1 MHFGF
6 VMLSPVGEGAMLAR
20 AALGIVIPC
29 LAIPVLHAMWSSL
42 RTRSESADSPDLDA
56 LWKRYRR
63 GEISWDEYL
72 RCEVEGVQRS
82 GLDKGGPSRNFG
94 SDSIT
99 S

>member
-6 VMLSPVGEGAMLAR
+6 VMLSPVGEIAMLAR
-20 AALGIVIPC
+20 AAFGIVILC

-42 RTRSESADSPDLDA
+42 RPRYKSGDSLDFDA

-72 RCEVEGVQRS
+72 RCEVEGVQRA
-82 GLDKGGPSRNFG
+82 GLDKGGPYSNSA
-94 SDSIT
+94 SDDVLS
-99 S
+99 